1 MEMAAGSIKSV
12 FKGARGRGGGW
23 GGGESD
29 ERKAGRVKFASRK
42 LFLAGGTLSSF
53 HPRA

>member
-1 MEMAAGSIKSV
+1 MAAGSIKSV
-12 FKGARGRGGGW
+12 FKGAQ
-23 GGGESD
+23 GGGEEEEEEKSD

-42 LFLAGGTLSSF
+42 LFLTGGTLSSF